1 MLSVSI
7 LDTRYL
13 ILYKMEKKT
22 IKGGEFLI
30 TETTYQDV
38 FIPEEF
44 DEEQQMIAQ
53 TCRDFLATE
62 VNPILDR
69 IDSQE
74 EGLMPTL
81 MDKAG
86 ELGILG
92 VSIPEEFGGFG
103 KNFNTSMLVADVCG
117 AGHSFAV
124 ALSAHTGIGT
134 LPILYY
140 GNEVQKAKY
149 IPKLG
154 TGEWKASYCLTE
166 PNSGSDANSGK
177 TKAKL
182 SADGKHY
189 IINGQKMWITNG
201 GFADIFIVFA
211 KIDDDKNL
219 TAFIVEKEFG
229 GITMNPEEHKMGIK
243 GSSTRQVFFNDCPVP
258 VENMLSERENGFKI
272 AVNILNIGRIKLA
285 AAAIGGSKGVLNL
298 AVNYSNERIQF
309 DRPISK
315 YGAIRYK
322 IAEMAAKVYAV
333 ESANYRAG
341 QNIDDA
347 YDELVAKGMDASKAK
362 LKSTEQFAVECA
374 ILKVWGSEVLDY
386 VTDEGVQIYG
396 GMGFSAD
403 APMDRSY
410 RDARINRIFE
420 GTNEIN
426 RLLTVDMMLKRA
438 MKGELDLMTPA
449 TAVAAELM
457 SIPDFGEEDTTLFA
471 AEKKI
476 IQNLKKAT
484 LMVAGAAVQK
494 LMMSLSKEQE
504 ILMNIADMAS
514 YVYVAE
520 SAMLRTEKLVALRGE
535 EACKGQLDMMRI
547 YFVEAV
553 DGLAKAGK
561 EALWA
566 FAEGDE
572 QRMML
577 VGLRRFTKMEPFNVK
592 QARQNVAQQIIEANK
607 YIF

>member
-1 MLSVSI
+1 
-7 LDTRYL
+7 
-13 ILYKMEKKT
+13 METTDKKSA
-22 IKGGEFLI
+22 KGGEFLI
-30 TETTYQDV
+30 TETQYQDV

-44 DEEQQMIAQ
+44 DEEQTMIAQ
-53 TCRDFLATE
+53 TCRDFLTSE
-62 VNPILDR
+62 VFPNLDR
-69 IDSQE
+69 IDAQE
-74 EGLMPTL
+74 EGLMESLLT
-81 MDKAG
+81 KAG

-103 KNFNTSMLVADVCG
+103 KNFNTSMLVADVIG

-140 GNEVQKAKY
+140 GNEAQKAKY

-166 PNSGSDANSGK
+166 PNAGSDANSGR

-182 SADGKHY
+182 SEDGEHY
-189 IINGQKMWITNG
+189 VIDGQKMWITNG

-219 TAFIVEKEFG
+219 TAFIVEREFG

-243 GSSTRQVFFNDCPVP
+243 GSSTRQVFFNDCHVP
-258 VENMLSERENGFKI
+258 VENMLSERQNGFKI

-285 AAAIGGSKGVLNL
+285 AAAIGASKKVLDN
-298 AVNYSNERIQF
+298 AINYSNERIQF
-309 DRPISK
+309 DRAISK

-322 IAEMAAKVYAV
+322 LAEMATKVYAV
-333 ESANYRAG
+333 ESASYRAG

-347 YDELVAKGMDASKAK
+347 YEALVAGGMEDSKAK

-374 ILKVWGSEVLDY
+374 ILKVWGSEALDY
-386 VTDEGVQIYG
+386 VVDEGVQIYG

-403 APMDRSY
+403 APMDRAY

-449 TAVAAELM
+449 TAVASELM
-457 SIPDFGEEDTTLFA
+457 SIPDFGEADDTLFA

-484 LMVAGAAVQK
+484 LMVAGSAVQK

-504 ILMNIADMAS
+504 ILMSIADMAG

-520 SAMLRTEKLVALRGE
+520 SAMLRTEKLVSMKGE
-535 EACKGQLDMMRI
+535 EACAGQLNMMRV

-553 DGLAKAGK
+553 DAVAKVGK

-566 FAEGDE
+566 FADGDE
-572 QRMML
+572 LRMML

-592 QARQNVAQQIIEANK
+592 EARQKVAQELIAANK
-607 YIF
+607 YCY